1 MPRISIELPD
11 TYAFET
17 ILEIRVSDLNYGNH
31 LGNDRVL
38 GLVHEARLRYLAS
51 LGESEYNAGGIG
63 LIQSDAVVNYKG
75 RGVWG
80 QKLRVQAQSAFE
92 GNSWYFTFLIT
103 DLESGK
109 EIARAKTG
117 MVFFDYGREKIVR
130 PPPRFLKKKA

>member
-1 MPRISIELPD
+1 MPRIAIELPD
-11 TYAFET
+11 SYVFET

-51 LGESEYNAGGIG
+51 LGEAEYSAGGIG
-63 LIQSDAVVNYKG
+63 LIQSDAAVNYKG

-80 QKLRVQAQSAFE
+80 QKLRVQASSAFE
-92 GNSWYFTFLIT
+92 GNTWYFTFLIT
-103 DLESGK
+103 DLNSGK

-130 PPPRFLKKKA
+130 PPPRLLRS